1 MFGLV
6 IRRNNNIR
14 VFLQKRFIK
23 DVHHWLF
30 LQNVILKKKH
40 SDVSGGSS
48 AMKSLGCFYCRLSI
62 EIHSSVS
69 MVYLGCIHYKN
80 TQMFFCPAFTWLN
93 NQKHWDVFLS
103 CIMFMSYRQK
113 HPDVF
118 KPELPSSPRSEK
130 TSECFSIRSATMH
143 CV

>member
-80 TQMFFCPAFTWLN
+80 TQMFFCQAFTWLDN
-93 NQKHWDVFLS
+93 LKNTGMFLYHVSYSYPIDRNIRMFLYQSFYHHDHQKKSNIFYGQ
-103 CIMFMSYRQK
+103 IY
-113 HPDVF
+113 
-118 KPELPSSPRSEK
+118 
-130 TSECFSIRSATMH
+130 
-143 CV
+143 